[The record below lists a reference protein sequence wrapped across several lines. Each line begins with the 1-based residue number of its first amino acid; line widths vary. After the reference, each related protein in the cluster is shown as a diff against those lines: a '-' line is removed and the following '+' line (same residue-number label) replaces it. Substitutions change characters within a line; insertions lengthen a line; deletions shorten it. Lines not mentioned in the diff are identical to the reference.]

1 MVGRLLITL
10 TIVGASV
17 WAQTPKDAPAGAEKT
32 EKVDKAAA
40 YYHFTLACMY
50 VRSPGNADKVSEN
63 LKAAI
68 KADPQAPTEVPL
80 RPPSVQITI
89 FQRTPPTSQR

>member
-1 MVGRLLITL
+1 MVKRLLITFM
-10 TIVGASV
+10 IVGVSV
-17 WAQTPKDAPAGAEKT
+17 WAQTPKDTPTSAEKT

-50 VRSPGNADKVSEN
+50 GFAHGNADQVSEN

-68 KADPQAPTEVPL
+68 KADPQAPSKVPL
-80 RPPSVQITI
+80 RPPSVRIIIQSAPPAP
-89 FQRTPPTSQR
+89 QR

>member
-1 MVGRLLITL
+1 MVRRLFITL

-17 WAQTPKDAPAGAEKT
+17 WAQTPKDSPAGAEKT
-32 EKVDKAAA
+32 EKIDKAAA
-40 YYHFTLACMY
+40 YYHFTLACLY

-68 KADPQAPTEVPL
+68 RADPQALQGP
-80 RPPSVQITI
+80 R
-89 FQRTPPTSQR
+89 